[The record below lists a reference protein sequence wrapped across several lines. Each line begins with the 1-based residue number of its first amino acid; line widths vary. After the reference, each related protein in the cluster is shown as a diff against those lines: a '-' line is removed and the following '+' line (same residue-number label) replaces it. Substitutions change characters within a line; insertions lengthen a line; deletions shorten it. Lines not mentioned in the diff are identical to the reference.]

1 MLKDTIRVGI
11 IGCGGIAF
19 AKHMPFLSQISGVEI
34 VGFYNPTEE
43 KARRAK
49 EQYGSKDAK
58 IYQSWQDL
66 LEDRSID
73 VVHVLTPNKFH
84 AEMTIAALESGKHVM
99 CEKPMATNAQ
109 DAQKMVDAARKSGK
123 KFTVAFQNRFK
134 PENMMLKGIVER
146 GDLGWIYFA
155 KARALRRRGVPT
167 WGNFLNKDMQGGG
180 ALIDIG
186 SHALDLTLW
195 LMDNY
200 QVKAVLGAVYNVLS
214 KEENA
219 ANPWGPWDPGK
230 FEVEESAFGFVTMAD
245 GATVVVES
253 SWALNTLDEGE
264 AQTVLCGS
272 KAGADNLCGLR
283 VNGEDMGSLYVKEV
297 ETQLHGAA
305 YYAPQLVDPGKLEMQ
320 SWIEAIRDDKEPL
333 IKPEQALVVTQI
345 IDAIYQSAT
354 TGKPVLF

>member
-1 MLKDTIRVGI
+1 MPSNTIRVGI
-11 IGCGGIAF
+11 VGCGSIAF
-19 AKHMPFLSQISGVEI
+19 AKHLPFLSQIDGVEI
-34 VGFYNPTEE
+34 TGFYNPTEE
-43 KARRAK
+43 KARKAK
-49 EQYGSKDAK
+49 EQYGSKHTK
-58 IYQSWQDL
+58 IYHSWQDM
-66 LEDRSID
+66 LEDPSID

-123 KFTVAFQNRFK
+123 KLTVAFQNRFK
-134 PENMMLKGIVER
+134 PENMMLKRIVER

-200 QVKAVLGAVYNVLS
+200 QVKAVLGTTYNVLS
-214 KEENA
+214 KQENA
-219 ANPWGPWDPGK
+219 ANPWGPWDPSR
-230 FEVEESAFGFVTMAD
+230 FQVEESAFGFITMAD

-264 AQTVLCGS
+264 AQTILCGS

-283 VNGEDMGSLYVKEV
+283 VNGEDMGSLYVKMI

-305 YYAPQLVDPGKLEMQ
+305 YYEPQVVDPGKLEMQ
-320 SWIEAIRDDKEPL
+320 SWIEAIREDKEPL
-333 IKPEQALVVTQI
+333 VKPEHALVVTQI
-345 IDAIYQSAT
+345 IDAIYQSAA

>member
-1 MLKDTIRVGI
+1 MDSMIRVGI

-19 AKHMPFLSQISGVEI
+19 AKHMPFLSQTDGVEI
-34 VGFYNPTEE
+34 AGFYNPTEE

-49 EQYGSKDAK
+49 KEFGSKDAK
-58 IYQSWQDL
+58 IYKSWQEL
-66 LEDRSID
+66 LEDPSID

-84 AEMTIAALESGKHVM
+84 AEMSIAALEAGKHVM
-99 CEKPMATNAQ
+99 CEKPMATNVA
-109 DAQKMVDAARKSGK
+109 DAKRMIEAAKISGK
-123 KFTVAFQNRFK
+123 KLTIAFQNRFR
-134 PENMMLKGIVER
+134 PENMMLKNIVER
-146 GDLGWIYFA
+146 GDLGQIYFA

-195 LMDNY
+195 LMNNY
-200 QVKAVLGAVYNVLS
+200 QVKTVTGTTYGVLA
-214 KEENA
+214 KQEDA

-253 SWALNTLDEGE
+253 SWALNILDEGE

-272 KAGADNLCGLR
+272 KAGADNMHGLR
-283 VNGEDMGSLYVKEV
+283 INGEDMGSLYLKTV
-297 ETQLHGAA
+297 ETDLHGAA
-305 YYAPQLVDPGKLEMQ
+305 YYESKPADPGELEIR
-320 SWIEAIRDDKEPL
+320 SWIEAIKDDKEPL
-333 IKPEQALVVTQI
+333 VQPEQAFAVTQI
-345 IDAIYQSAT
+345 IDAIYTSAQ
-354 TGKPVLF
+354 TGKAISF